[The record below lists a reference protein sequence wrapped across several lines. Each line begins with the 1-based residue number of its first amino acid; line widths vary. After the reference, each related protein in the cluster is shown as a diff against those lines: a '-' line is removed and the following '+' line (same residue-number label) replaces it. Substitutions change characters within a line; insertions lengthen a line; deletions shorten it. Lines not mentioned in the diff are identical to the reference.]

1 MKESE
6 LQQQQTREK
15 VRMLAILPWLK
26 LQEPIKVGGVF
37 FTPFSI
43 SNGDPASVF
52 NEFKEDIT
60 RILSSY
66 RDIRGETI
74 GECALAYTD
83 EKDPCNSNIDIRLI
97 SNAAHMLAFASLA
110 KNQFCVQIRNYINSS
125 CFETIFQE
133 FSKGREFIS
142 IMTRRRDGCFRL
154 RGQKHGEVKFSMPLQ
169 CAHIDTPVFDDL
181 LLTSLGYVLREGE
194 PLARRLMQSI
204 WLYNLAC
211 SDSHTISL
219 EREIV
224 LMVSAFEQL
233 FSRCQGANDLACKI
247 ETLLDGYGS
256 IEVEDCSRIDRIKLS
271 DGNENTEKQWYI
283 CRKWMQ
289 EIYQLRNDY
298 THGNDPTRRTWGWN
312 VLEHSLMASF
322 VFPLT
327 VKILLAQESKYS
339 LTEADKVRM
348 GSIDILLNAQN
359 WFKPTDPSAA
369 VSTWQKTINDYKLRS
384 RLERAVEKVIEK
396 RTSQATKQPEE

>member
-1 MKESE
+1 
-6 LQQQQTREK
+6 
-15 VRMLAILPWLK
+15 MLAILPWLK

-37 FTPFSI
+37 FTPFSV
-43 SNGDPASVF
+43 SKGDPASLF
-52 NEFKEDIT
+52 YEFKEDIT

-74 GECALAYTD
+74 GECALSYTD
-83 EKDPCNSNIDIRLI
+83 EKDPCDSSIDIHLT
-97 SNAAHMLAFASLA
+97 SNAAHLLAFAGLA
-110 KNQFCVQIRNYINSS
+110 KNKFCVQLGNYTNSS
-125 CFETIFQE
+125 CFETVFQE
-133 FSKGREFIS
+133 FSKGAKFIR
-142 IMTRRRDGCFRL
+142 IMTRRRDGCHYL
-154 RGQKHGEVKFSMPLQ
+154 TGQKHGEVKFSMPLE
-169 CAHIDTPVFDDL
+169 CANRNTPVFDDAL
-181 LLTSLGYVLREGE
+181 LISLGYVLEERE

-211 SDSHTISL
+211 SDSHRISL

-233 FSRCQGANDLACKI
+233 FSRCQGANDLACKV
-247 ETLLDGYGS
+247 ETLLNGYGS
-256 IEVEDCSRIDRIKLS
+256 VKVGDCSRIDRIKLS
-271 DGNENTEKQWYI
+271 NGNENTEKQWYI

-339 LTEADKVRM
+339 LTEADKVRI
-348 GSIDILLNAQN
+348 GAIDILLNAQD
-359 WFKPTDPSAA
+359 WFKSADPSTAI
-369 VSTWQKTINDYKLRS
+369 STWQKTISDYKFRV
-384 RLERAVEKVIEK
+384 RLERGIEKVIKK
-396 RTSQATKQPEE
+396 RYSEDNEASKE